1 LTSSD
6 NPIYFAVVSPAELAR
21 EIDAGRFRP
30 VYYFY
35 GSEDYRIKEA
45 AKKLAGFFLPRR
57 IHSTNFVILSALKC
71 KLEDI
76 LIELSMIPMLGER
89 QIFVID
95 DIQSLNQSQM
105 EKILSILTP
114 PDANRIV
121 VFTSPSS
128 KTPRKT
134 TAFFK
139 FLASKTTAVEFSRLP
154 PQSSRGKIKTL
165 LKEKG
170 IEIEPEA
177 LRMLA
182 ELGDGDMGGIIGEVD
197 KLIDYVG
204 EGKEVKAEDIAVVT
218 SDFQAFNVFELA
230 DQAAVGQIDKALNII
245 DFLIKKGEKPSGLL
259 FWLGEHFIN
268 LYLTANGK
276 PIGRGKKDMSWKYRP
291 QISLFDNDQLE
302 KIIKFIAEASFD
314 LRNNIKPEK
323 LILERLIFNICSTG
337 KKKADIK

>member
-1 LTSSD
+1 M
-6 NPIYFAVVSPAELAR
+6 SPAELAR
-21 EIDAGRFRP
+21 EIDAGRFRA

-45 AKKLAGFFLPRR
+45 EKKLAGIFLPRR
-57 IHSTNFVILSALKC
+57 IHSTNFIIMSALKS

-76 LIELSMIPMLGER
+76 LTELSMIPMLGER

-95 DIQSLNQSQM
+95 DIQSFNQSQI
-105 EKILSILTP
+105 EKIFSILTP
-114 PDANRIV
+114 PDPNRIV
-121 VFTSPSS
+121 VFASPSS

-139 FLASKTTAVEFSRLP
+139 FLASKTTAIEFTRLP
-154 PQSSRGKIKTL
+154 LQASEGKIKTL

-170 IEIEPEA
+170 MEIGPEA

-182 ELGDGDMGGIIGEVD
+182 ELGDGDMGGIIGEVG

-204 EGKEVKAEDIAVVT
+204 EGNDIKAEDVAAVT
-218 SDFQAFNVFELA
+218 SDYQAFKVFELA
-230 DQAAVGQIDKALNII
+230 DQAAAGRIDKALNII
-245 DFLIKKGEKPSGLL
+245 NFLIKKGEKPSGLL

-268 LYLTANGK
+268 LYLTSNGK
-276 PIGRGKKDMSWKYRP
+276 PIGRGKRDMNWKYRP
-291 QISLFDNDQLE
+291 QIGLFDNIQLE
-302 KIIKFIAEASFD
+302 KIIKLIAEANFD
-314 LRNNIKPEK
+314 LRNNIRPEK

-337 KKKADIK
+337 KKKAGVK